1 MKMKLSDVKKGANVL
16 AGLAQMTFPGKLK
29 YAVAYN
35 FEKLGREEERI
46 EKQRL
51 ELCRTYADK
60 DENGE
65 PIMVK
70 SVAYGKKA
78 RSFKMSEENEA
89 AFNKEYAD
97 LLETEVDIDIRTVR
111 PEAIDACETSERYN
125 VPSVAQIIGMSF
137 MIEDAEQ

>member
-1 MKMKLSDVKKGANVL
+1 MKMTLNEVKKNVGVL
-16 AGLAQMTFPGKLK
+16 AGLSAMTFPGKLK

-65 PIMVK
+65 PVMVK
-70 SVAYGKKA
+70 NVVNGREAE
-78 RSFKMSEENEA
+78 SFKMSLENEA
-89 AFNKEYAD
+89 AFKKEYAD
-97 LLETEVDIDIRTVR
+97 LLETEVDIDIRTVH
-111 PEAIDACETSERYN
+111 PDAIDRCDESERYS
-125 VPSVAQIIGMSF
+125 VLSVAQIIGMSF
-137 MIEDAEQ
+137 MIEDAE

>member
-1 MKMKLSDVKKGANVL
+1 MKMTLNDVKKNVNTL
-16 AGLAQMTFPGKLK
+16 AGLAAMTFPGKLK

-35 FEKLGREEERI
+35 FEKLGHEEERI

-65 PIMVK
+65 PVMTK
-70 SVAYGKKA
+70 SVVNG
-78 RSFKMSEENEA
+78 RETESFKMSPENEE
-89 AFNKEYAD
+89 AFKREYAD
-97 LLETEVDIDIRTVR
+97 LLETEVDIDIRTVH
-111 PEAIDACETSERYN
+111 PDAIDLCETSERYN

-137 MIEDAEQ
+137 MIEDVEQ